1 MLVEFFQYNWQV
13 RNEWLEWCKQL
24 PDEEL
29 RKQRIGGVGTIL
41 QTFLHII
48 DVEYSWTR
56 AIQDK
61 EDIYFT
67 FSDYSTI
74 EDVQRLSETCQ
85 NEIAAFLQSGNGNKR
100 DMVKPSWIENAAF
113 TKEEILHHIIAH
125 EIHHIGQLSIW
136 AREMGLK
143 PVSANVIF
151 RGLF

>member
-1 MLVEFFQYNWQV
+1 MFVEFFQYNWQV
-13 RNEWLEWCKQL
+13 RDEWLEWCKQI

-48 DVEYSWTR
+48 DVEYSWVR
-56 AIQDK
+56 AIQGK
-61 EDIYFT
+61 EDIGFT

-85 NEIAAFLQSGNGNKR
+85 REIAAFLENGIGNKR
-100 DMVKPSWIENAAF
+100 DMVIPSWMEDATF
-113 TKEEILHHIIAH
+113 TKEEILHHVIAH
-125 EIHHIGQLSIW
+125 EIHHIGQLSVW
-136 AREMGLK
+136 ARELGLK
-143 PVSANVIF
+143 PVSPNVIF